1 MNIFLPA
8 NSKSPTCVLRVQK
21 NKSLQ
26 QRNNNNED
34 IWCGSQKPIMHPSLI
49 HSRSFI
55 TTSSF
60 HYFLIGTNSNG
71 FSFSL
76 SLCKNTFLR
85 NHLRY
90 YNGQHQRMTFWQQDS
105 QLSES
110 SFQPLEP
117 RKRGIW
123 LVFTAG
129 SQHPSNSL
137 IFLLCFIACAAIFHT
152 SLAPNLLLSR
162 PLSSHSP
169 SLLLSD
175 SFFFPS
181 LPSLIQQTWL
191 KHLLL
196 QNTASLSLSV
206 TLPYPFS
213 SLSKASLDSP
223 YILCAQEGG
232 AYVIM
237 KYFRLT

>member
-1 MNIFLPA
+1 MNTFLPA

-34 IWCGSQKPIMHPSLI
+34 VWCGSQKPITYPSLI

-55 TTSSF
+55 TTPSF
-60 HYFLIGTNSNG
+60 DYFLIGTNSNG

-85 NHLRY
+85 NHLRH

-110 SFQPLEP
+110 SFQPLQR

-123 LVFTAG
+123 LAFTAG
-129 SQHPSNSL
+129 SILLVSHDQEQKLSNLFFQCCTKQSNK
-137 IFLLCFIACAAIFHT
+137 IFRAPIYRRTVEWNSFAFH
-152 SLAPNLLLSR
+152 
-162 PLSSHSP
+162 
-169 SLLLSD
+169 
-175 SFFFPS
+175 
-181 LPSLIQQTWL
+181 
-191 KHLLL
+191 
-196 QNTASLSLSV
+196 
-206 TLPYPFS
+206 
-213 SLSKASLDSP
+213 
-223 YILCAQEGG
+223 
-232 AYVIM
+232 
-237 KYFRLT
+237 